1 MSFQGGGAA
10 YNPAP
15 VRVFSKFTWL
25 GLLVSY
31 LRNLFSLNC
40 SLARYRFENKFSKSF
55 VAKQRITSR
64 IACLSRLRVSEHA
77 PFFDTQSKNG
87 FFEAGCPVVT
97 PALAMAERKTSKV
110 KRCNNNITKAHL
122 SRFTVHKLTKRT
134 FHFSH
139 FTFHLL
145 IKPSHFL
152 PFQKPAFTMAEV
164 LITLGIIGIVAAMTL
179 PSLIGKYQFKVF
191 EVGLK
196 KQYSLLQNAI
206 NLGVNEEGFQY
217 CYVYYPKG
225 SVSYK
230 GEIGDCELL
239 KNYLV
244 STLKL
249 KSYKTDIKEKYKKRD
264 VVRAEGGN
272 SINWNC
278 SYDWL
283 KDTSDVYAANDGTL
297 FMFNAYTVPALTII
311 IDVNGQKGPNR
322 WGYDVFFMGLS
333 NHNDYTNPSPKILLT
348 DEFCSIIEK
357 GGRFPRAI
365 LRNQEGEG
373 DINQNW

>member
-1 MSFQGGGAA
+1 MSD
-10 YNPAP
+10 
-15 VRVFSKFTWL
+15 L
-25 GLLVSY
+25 E
-31 LRNLFSLNC
+31 NLFSQTR

-64 IACLSRLRVSEHA
+64 IACLSRWRVSEHA

-87 FFEAGCPVVT
+87 FLEAGCPVVT
-97 PALAMAERKTSKV
+97 
-110 KRCNNNITKAHL
+110 
-122 SRFTVHKLTKRT
+122 
-134 FHFSH
+134 
-139 FTFHLL
+139 
-145 IKPSHFL
+145 
-152 PFQKPAFTMAEV
+152 PAFTMAEV

-297 FMFNAYTVPALTII
+297 FMFKAYTVPALTII

-373 DINQNW
+373 DRKQNW

>member
-1 MSFQGGGAA
+1 MSA
-10 YNPAP
+10 
-15 VRVFSKFTWL
+15 L
-25 GLLVSY
+25 G
-31 LRNLFSLNC
+31 NLFSQTR
-40 SLARYRFENKFSKSF
+40 SLARYRFENKFPKASG
-55 VAKQRITSR
+55 AKKIIISW
-64 IACLSRLRVSEHA
+64 IASH
-77 PFFDTQSKNG
+77 T
-87 FFEAGCPVVT
+87 
-97 PALAMAERKTSKV
+97 LAMTRQCSSKV
-110 KRCNNNITKAHL
+110 KQFNNNVMNSSPL
-122 SRFTVHKLTKRT
+122 TVH
-134 FHFSH
+134 FS
-139 FTFHLL
+139 L
-145 IKPSHFL
+145 INPSPFS

-164 LITLGIIGIVAAMTL
+164 LITLGIIGIIAAMTL
-179 PSLIGKYQFKVF
+179 PSLVGKYQFKVF

-225 SVSYK
+225 SISY
-230 GEIGDCELL
+230 ESETGDCELL
-239 KNYLV
+239 QSYLV

-249 KSYKTDIKEKYKKRD
+249 KTYNTDIKDKYKKRA

-297 FMFNAYTVPALTII
+297 FMFKAYTVPALTII
-311 IDVNGQKGPNR
+311 IDVNGEKGPNR

>member
-1 MSFQGGGAA
+1 MNSRGGGAA

-15 VRVFSKFTWL
+15 VRVLFKFTLFWAFMSFL
-25 GLLVSY
+25 GY
-31 LRNLFSLNC
+31 LFSQTR
-40 SLARYRFENKFSKSF
+40 SLARYRFENKSPKNFF
-55 VAKQRITSR
+55 AKK
-64 IACLSRLRVSEHA
+64 
-77 PFFDTQSKNG
+77 QSKN
-87 FFEAGCPVVT
+87 ETNSSP
-97 PALAMAERKTSKV
+97 L
-110 KRCNNNITKAHL
+110 
-122 SRFTVHKLTKRT
+122 TV
-134 FHFSH
+134 
-139 FTFHLL
+139 HLL
-145 IKPSHFL
+145 IKPSHFSPL
-152 PFQKPAFTMAEV
+152 KKPAFTMAEV

-179 PSLIGKYQFKVF
+179 PSLVGKYQFKVF

-196 KQYSLLQNAI
+196 KQYSRIQNSI
-206 NLGVNEEGFQY
+206 NLGVNEEGYQY

-230 GEIGDCELL
+230 SETGDCELL

-249 KSYKTDIKEKYKKRD
+249 KSYNTDIKEKYKKRD

-272 SINWNC
+272 AINWNC

-283 KDTSDVYAANDGTL
+283 KDISEVYVANDGAL
-297 FMFNAYTVPALTII
+297 FMFRVYYSLTII
-311 IDVNGQKGPNR
+311 IDVNGEKGPNR

-373 DINQNW
+373 DRKQNW